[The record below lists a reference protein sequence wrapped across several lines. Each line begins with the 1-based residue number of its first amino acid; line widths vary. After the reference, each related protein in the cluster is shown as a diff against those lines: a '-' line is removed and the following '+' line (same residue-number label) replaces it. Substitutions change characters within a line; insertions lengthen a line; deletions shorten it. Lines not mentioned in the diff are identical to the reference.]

1 MIVSKVLVIGS
12 KVLVIGS
19 KVLVI
24 GSKAPPLTSIT
35 SDASGIIFFKK
46 KENPAN
52 ICEQNL
58 KIRNHNRE
66 IVR

>member
-1 MIVSKVLVIGS
+1 MIGS
-12 KVLVIGS
+12 KVLVIGC
-19 KVLVI
+19 KVPVI
-24 GSKAPPLTSIT
+24 GSKVPSVTSIT

-46 KENPAN
+46 RENPAN